1 MFRVSAIFLT
11 CFSLA
16 GCYPTVQS
24 TEDFPVYASAT
35 VMDTAK
41 FQDCMLDGLSPMR
54 GWLTSRRMVEQ
65 QVRSDRVIIDT
76 FVGGSLIQLSSTE
89 IYPNGQ
95 VRIRIADY
103 MNVALI
109 DRSSETDVFNNC
121 VAIPT

>member
-1 MFRVSAIFLT
+1 MLRVSAVILS
-11 CFSLA
+11 CFILA
-16 GCYPTVQS
+16 GCYPTVKS

-35 VMDTAK
+35 MMNAAE
-41 FQDCMLDGLSPMR
+41 FQDCMLDGLNPMR

-76 FVGGSLIQLSSTE
+76 LAGGSLIQLSRTE

-109 DRSSETDVFNNC
+109 DRSPEIDVFNNC
-121 VAIPT
+121 VATSS